1 MSSYMS
7 KFNVIALL
15 MILSVSW
22 LSSSAQFDSK
32 DWDKQKELTE
42 VRNRHK
48 PKGVSRGFRRL
59 YKKEYGL
66 SKAKLPFNSF
76 TSIYPGYE

>member
-1 MSSYMS
+1 MS

-42 VRNRHK
+42 VRNR
-48 PKGVSRGFRRL
+48 
-59 YKKEYGL
+59 
-66 SKAKLPFNSF
+66 
-76 TSIYPGYE
+76 

>member
-1 MSSYMS
+1 MERINDKTTVDRLFNGLLGEHMS

-15 MILSVSW
+15 MILSVSC

-42 VRNRHK
+42 VRNR
-48 PKGVSRGFRRL
+48 
-59 YKKEYGL
+59 
-66 SKAKLPFNSF
+66 
-76 TSIYPGYE
+76 